1 MATGENE
8 STHVGDQP
16 ERSDISPVAT
26 HKSDRPG
33 RGRPTLRTPEIEHE
47 ICEALALGMS
57 RTRTAQLVGITYE
70 TLKNW
75 CKDDEDFFTK
85 CKSAEAFGVKVIAET
100 LRDHTRN
107 PSKVSSAAITGA
119 RFYLSTH
126 DREEWTEKTQIEHSG
141 SISISDVVRRAAESS
156 PSE

>member
-16 ERSDISPVAT
+16 ERSDILPVAP
-26 HKSDRPG
+26 HKSDT
-33 RGRPTLRTPEIEHE
+33 GRPSMRTPEMERLIFES
-47 ICEALALGMS
+47 LSLGVS
-57 RTRTAQLVGITYE
+57 RTRTAQLVGVTYE
-70 TLKNW
+70 ALKNW
-75 CKDDEDFFTK
+75 CRDDREFFAK
-85 CKSAEAFGVKVIAET
+85 CKSAEAIGVMEIAKT
-100 LRDHTRN
+100 LREHTKN
-107 PSKVSSAAITGA
+107 PTKVSGAAIAGSK
-119 RFYLSTH
+119 FYLSTH